1 MIRIRKVPILT
12 TEMDDAG
19 QIVERVIYGPET
31 PVFPLSVH
39 HPNAVKVESDGE
51 FYTVYEPGD

>member
-1 MIRIRKVPILT
+1 MIKIKAIPQVV

-31 PVFPLSVH
+31 PVPG
-39 HPNAVKVESDGE
+39 NAVRIECDGE